1 MKKLLALLLLSPLV
15 SGEELEY
22 PIKLTCEYSQH
33 AMYLNIENIEY
44 IENKSWW
51 KPLYTKKYSPDF
63 FSSKKFINKQNEI
76 WDVEIDEVLI
86 ALQIRRGVW
95 IIINRYTLGAQIGN
109 QDGQC
114 FKGFKEYNEKQ
125 I

>member
-1 MKKLLALLLLSPLV
+1 MKKLLALLLLSPFV
-15 SGEELEY
+15 AGEELEY
-22 PIKLTCEYSQH
+22 PVELTCEYSQH
-33 AMYLNIENIEY
+33 VMYLNIEN

-51 KPLYTKKYSPDF
+51 KPLLNTTKYSPDF
-63 FSSKKFINKQNEI
+63 FSSKKFINKQNKI
-76 WDVEIDEVLI
+76 WDVEIDEALI
-86 ALQIRRGVW
+86 SLQIRRGIW

-114 FKGFKEYNEKQ
+114 FIGFKEYTEKQ